1 MKYHLM
7 HIGALGS
14 YPVLTGVPPT
24 EDVGLLE
31 SLADVYKKLRNG
43 HGIYYTTLVCE
54 VEEDLMTERTL
65 KRIEEARKS
74 LLESC

>member
-7 HIGALGS
+7 HIGVLGS

-31 SLADVYKKLRNG
+31 SLDDVYRRLRHG
-43 HGIYYTTLVCE
+43 HGIYYTTLICE
-54 VEEDLMTERTL
+54 TNDEGLITDCSF
-65 KRIEEARKS
+65 KRIEEARKD
-74 LLESC
+74 LL